1 MVMVG
6 THFRGAGPSILA
18 PHAHFEGRDI
28 QGRLCEVIIRLLDS
42 DGSFASLRLAAREG
56 ESFSGLGAAVD
67 HPKSHKSCGTI
78 GRDLEGSEVPV
89 LLVHCVAGFLRAIGR
104 LTGGLVATLQRVGFS
119 VEDARDNLPGHAS
132 LQTCGR
138 HSESWLLK
146 GRLLHHIVL
155 FGLCS
160 GCNALHRPAARN
172 AVGRQ
177 WLRAGADDRLP
188 DIVWGTG
195 HLHIEVRHQEVLLMH
210 DVALLHTQGGG
221 VALQETTLHLEGLE
235 VVGASSHLPLRDFP
249 VGTVLA
255 PWHNTEEGPLEG
267 LHLQVISL

>member
-1 MVMVG
+1 M
-6 THFRGAGPSILA
+6 GALQVFGSQPVRVKASPGWVQRWTTPSPINPAEQSAETLKD
-18 PHAHFEGRDI
+18 RKC
-28 QGRLCEVIIRLLDS
+28 R
-42 DGSFASLRLAAREG
+42 
-56 ESFSGLGAAVD
+56 SFSYLGLICLCNCSDFLCLGCFAEVKRKA
-67 HPKSHKSCGTI
+67 GTPI
-78 GRDLEGSEVPV
+78 SYAGR
-89 LLVHCVAGFLRAIGR
+89 VHCVAGFLRAMGR
-104 LTGGLVATLQRVGFS
+104 LTGGLVATLQRVGLS

-146 GRLLHHIVL
+146 GRLLHHIIL

-195 HLHIEVRHQEVLLMH
+195 HLRTQALFRFLDKQSRLAPIVQCFKRH
-210 DVALLHTQGGG
+210 
-221 VALQETTLHLEGLE
+221 
-235 VVGASSHLPLRDFP
+235 
-249 VGTVLA
+249 VLA
-255 PWHNTEEGPLEG
+255 DACLSTDASTSKSGIRRFFSCLGSQVSG
-267 LHLQVISL
+267 LKARG